1 MVESKKIA
9 EIELDLSLSEA
20 LKESLIEEPKQAPV
34 QIPFAEEDPGLV
46 DKERIL
52 KRWKESK
59 GNYYLNPD
67 KFLFSL
73 KDL

>member
-1 MVESKKIA
+1 MVESKKIV

-20 LKESLIEEPKQAPV
+20 LKENLIEEPKQAPI
-34 QIPFAEEDPGLV
+34 QIPFAEEESGLV

-52 KRWKESK
+52 KKWKESK